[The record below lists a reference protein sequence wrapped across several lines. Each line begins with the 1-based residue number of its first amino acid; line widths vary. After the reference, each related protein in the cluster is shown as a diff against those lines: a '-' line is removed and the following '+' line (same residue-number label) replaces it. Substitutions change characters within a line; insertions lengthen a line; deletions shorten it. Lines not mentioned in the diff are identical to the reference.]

1 MIRSAARVGLM
12 DEPHQA
18 RILLLLLAAEKKSER
33 PVDGMT
39 KLAKLDFLLRYPN
52 CLERALKAASKDPS
66 KAHVQPYE
74 RANIETSMIRFRY
87 GPWDHRYRRWIALLR
102 ARRLVEAA
110 VEGRTVR
117 LRLTVQGRAIAA
129 RVADQEAFVDIATRS
144 RVVAQAFG
152 DLSGSRLKDFIYDVF
167 PELTNMRWGEEI
179 VL

>member
-12 DEPHQA
+12 DEPHEA
-18 RILLLLLAAEKKSER
+18 RLLLLLLAAEKKSER
-33 PVDGMT
+33 PVDGLT

-52 CLERALKAASKDPS
+52 CLERALKAAEKDPS
-66 KAHVQPYE
+66 RAHVQPYE

-87 GPWDHRYRRWIALLR
+87 GPWDHRYRRWIALLS
-102 ARRLVEAA
+102 ARRLVGAT

-117 LRLTVQGRAIAA
+117 LHLTPMGRSLAA
-129 RVADQEAFVDIATRS
+129 SLATQEAFQDLAVRS
-144 RVVAQAFG
+144 RVVTQAFG
-152 DLSGSRLKDFIYDVF
+152 DLTGSRLKNFIYEVF